1 MLPCRYCST
10 ACQHSDWKTHKAQ
23 CVRRKA
29 SLPTLQPAETQQQPA
44 TGATRFSGSRRQSE
58 DDQPSASLLRKMK
71 KKGLVPI
78 TPNNEVEWYEMIQD
92 SMSEDGKVLA
102 WPGHFEPEPFTI
114 KFTT

>member
-1 MLPCRYCST
+1 M
-10 ACQHSDWKTHKAQ
+10 
-23 CVRRKA
+23 
-29 SLPTLQPAETQQQPA
+29 PTLQPAETQQQPA